1 MSDKTS
7 HPEIPW
13 LGPEYFEN
21 RHKFPPDEL
30 AKYED
35 QHIAWSWDGS
45 RILASA
51 RTEEELDSK
60 LKQAGIDLSRVVY
73 SYVPPMD
80 VSQL

>member
-1 MSDKTS
+1 MSGKTD

-21 RHKFPPDEL
+21 RHKFPIDEL

-51 RTEEELDSK
+51 STEEELDGK
-60 LKQAGIDLSRVVY
+60 LKAAGIDLSRVVY
-73 SYVPPMD
+73 DYVPPGD